1 MCIRDRYLTLSR
13 NPYLK
18 TYGGVRLGGTLTLED
33 AWAMGIDHVA
43 IAAGAGKPTLIDI
56 ENNLCR
62 GIRKASDFLMA
73 LQLTGAFK
81 KNALANLQI
90 RLPAIVIGGG
100 LTAIDTATELL
111 AYYVVQVEKAL
122 TRWEVLIGK
131 PEEHACAEDPVA
143 WRQLREAS
151 LLKGFDEEEREI
163 MLEQL
168 AHGKAVRQERA
179 RAQAEGREPAFTPL
193 LQQWGGVSLV
203 YRKNLIDSPAYR
215 LNHEEV
221 EKSLEEGVHYI
232 ERMAPKA
239 ALTDRFGALRAMTFE
254 RQKVEGT
261 KWSATGE
268 MIELPARTVCV
279 AAGTSPNTIYEK
291 EHPGTFVLGKG
302 GFFAPHQVVHTEDG
316 PRVEPAPGG
325 FFTSYQRDGH
335 VVSYYGDNN
344 PKYAGSVVKAMASA
358 KDGYPQV
365 SALFPRDLATAT
377 EEVQAH
383 TLSLIHI

>member
-1 MCIRDRYLTLSR
+1 M
-13 NPYLK
+13 
-18 TYGGVRLGGTLTLED
+18 
-33 AWAMGIDHVA
+33 
-43 IAAGAGKPTLIDI
+43 
-56 ENNLCR
+56 
-62 GIRKASDFLMA
+62 
-73 LQLTGAFK
+73 
-81 KNALANLQI
+81 
-90 RLPAIVIGGG
+90 
-100 LTAIDTATELL
+100 
-111 AYYVVQVEKAL
+111 
-122 TRWEVLIGK
+122 
-131 PEEHACAEDPVA
+131 A
-143 WRQLREAS
+143 WRQLREAL

-221 EKSLEEGVHYI
+221 EKSLEEGIHCI

-261 KWSATGE
+261 KWSATGSDWA
-268 MIELPARTVCV
+268 ARAHRLRRRWHQPQRTPS
-279 AAGTSPNTIYEK
+279 TKK

-344 PKYAGSVVKAMASA
+344 PKYAGSVVKAMAS
-358 KDGYPQV
+358 
-365 SALFPRDLATAT
+365 PRMAIRRCRRCSRVTWRRRRKKCRRT
-377 EEVQAH
+377 PRPVQRSKIASR
-383 TLSLIHI
+383 TGKSCART